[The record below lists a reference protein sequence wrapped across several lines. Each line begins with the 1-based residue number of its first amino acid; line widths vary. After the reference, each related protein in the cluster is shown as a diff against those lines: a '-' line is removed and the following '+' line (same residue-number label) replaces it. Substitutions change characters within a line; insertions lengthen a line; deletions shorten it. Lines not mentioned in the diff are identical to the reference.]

1 MKATE
6 LCAHCGRPRSGT
18 RVRCAC
24 VPAHV
29 WSLAEAQA
37 AVGARDV
44 GGLLTVLREHTAL
57 SQTALARMSGLSQ
70 STVSK
75 LLSGQ
80 VDLQHRGRID
90 AALAGLGAPA
100 GEKNRPAPSTER
112 HALLGASDSVLRH
125 AGLLWKSD
133 LDDAQPKAPGMT
145 PEQLSTAS
153 LRWLVNQP
161 VTPAERRPQTDREV
175 TEAHVH
181 AIARTCDIFTA
192 LDHEFGGGHARM
204 AAVQYLH
211 SEVAPLLIGQ
221 YTLEVGRNLY
231 AASARFTAKVG
242 AMAYDAGLH
251 PLARHYFVHSLSLA
265 NLGAD
270 RLLGAKALA
279 LLSHQANLLGQASTA
294 LDLARTAQAGTVETA
309 TPAIRAMLAAMEA
322 RALATLGD
330 ETACTRALHRMEEAF
345 HHTGVEDPV
354 WMSYFDASEVADEIA
369 HCQHDLNHGGA
380 AIDHAYR
387 SKMMAPPNLRR
398 SRTFAGLIQA
408 SAHLRTAN
416 ADPDA
421 ACALARTAVVEAGH
435 LRSARVRTYI
445 TRLRSDLAPYAALRS
460 VREFEEFL
468 AEAPLVRS

>member
-29 WSLAEAQA
+29 WSLSEAQA
-37 AVGARDV
+37 AVSARDV

-80 VDLQHRGRID
+80 VELQHRGRIN
-90 AALAGLGAPA
+90 AALAGLGAPL
-100 GEKNRPAPSTER
+100 GERNRPTAPSTEG
-112 HALLGASDSVLRH
+112 HVLLGASDSVLRH

-133 LDDAQPKAPGMT
+133 LDDAQQAPGMT
-145 PEQLSTAS
+145 PEQLSTIS

-161 VTPAERRPQTDREV
+161 VTLAERRPQTDREV

-181 AIARTCDIFTA
+181 AIARTCDIFTD
-192 LDHEFGGGHARM
+192 LDHEFGGGHART

-211 SEVAPLLIGQ
+211 SEVAPLLMGQ
-221 YTLEVGRNLY
+221 YTLEVGRSLY

-251 PLARHYFVHSLSLA
+251 PLARRYFVQSLSLA
-265 NLGAD
+265 NMGAD

-279 LLSHQANLLGQASTA
+279 LLSHQANLLGQANTA
-294 LDLARTAQAGTVETA
+294 LDLARTAQAGTVESA

-345 HHTGVEDPV
+345 HHTGAEDPV
-354 WMSYFDASEVADEIA
+354 WMSYFDASETADEIA

-421 ACALARTAVVEAGH
+421 ACTLARTAVVEAGH

-468 AEAPLVRS
+468 VEAPLVKS